1 MFSSVSYK
9 KSISSSFWC
18 YNCKHSFRRI
28 FIEGINSVCPR
39 CQSGM
44 IEEINRNNTPMRYVP
59 FNDNTIE
66 DSVVIF
72 PNSYRAFLDDILN
85 SLINL
90 HNQNEELERIL
101 SYIMMNDNN
110 RYGSP
115 PASKESVAQLKE
127 EEMTEETIK
136 SLGVENVCS
145 VCKEEFSKGKKAM
158 VLPCR
163 HFYHREC
170 IIPWLDQHN
179 SCPICR
185 YELPTDDEDY
195 EKIKKERNKRTNS
208 NNV

>member
-1 MFSSVSYK
+1 MLSSNKYK
-9 KSISSSFWC
+9 KSISCSFWC

-28 FIEGINSVCPR
+28 HIEGINSVCPR
-39 CQSGM
+39 CQTGM
-44 IEEINRNNTPMRYVP
+44 VEEIKANNLPMRFVP
-59 FNDNTIE
+59 FNDNTDD
-66 DSVVIF
+66 DSIVIF
-72 PNSYRAFLDDILN
+72 PNSYRTFLDDILN

-115 PASKESVAQLKE
+115 PASKESVTQLKE

>member
-1 MFSSVSYK
+1 
-9 KSISSSFWC
+9 
-18 YNCKHSFRRI
+18 
-28 FIEGINSVCPR
+28 
-39 CQSGM
+39 
-44 IEEINRNNTPMRYVP
+44 
-59 FNDNTIE
+59 
-66 DSVVIF
+66 
-72 PNSYRAFLDDILN
+72 
-85 SLINL
+85 
-90 HNQNEELERIL
+90 
-101 SYIMMNDNN
+101 MNDNN

-115 PASKESVAQLKE
+115 PASKESVTQLKE